1 MSEHDG
7 RAALEPDG
15 SVESTLAGWG
25 SSHPLGRIG
34 TPREIAQVTSFLAS
48 PRASFVTG
56 ADLRVDGG
64 LLAAV
69 AAALPD
75 ARSGP

>member
-69 AAALPD
+69 AVALPD